1 MTNKINS
8 GKQIAKDKSSFS
20 KAALPFV
27 MTASVLAGF
36 VLGILVI
43 KFPDMVRI
51 KSDNNQTNTTTDVST
66 ELEFLEQSSLEQV
79 YGYLKEIYINELPP
93 NEELNYGVIKGII
106 NSLNDPYTSYLT
118 PEEAKVY
125 LQGRTGDFEGI
136 GITLAFDG
144 ENTYVETVLEG
155 FPASKNGIKVGDV
168 IVEVDG
174 EDQQGKEPQIVASKI
189 RGQKGTEVKLKVY
202 RTSDNPNGEV
212 KEFAITREK
221 IDVDNVTWKDLGNG
235 QILIDI
241 SQFSDESPDVFN
253 NTWDKVVADIIAKEG
268 KPKSIIVDLRNNPGG
283 FVVSVRHTLEEF
295 LPNGTTMMAEQVKS
309 QDPKVYKDFRVGQFE
324 DIPLSVIVNEGSASA
339 AEIFA
344 TGIMENNRGE
354 IVGKPTVGKGV
365 EQIILDDFEDG
376 SILLLVFQ
384 KWLTPNGNNITKEAP
399 VKPDFEVEYTQD
411 DFDNGSDPQLEKAKE
426 VAAL

>member
-27 MTASVLAGF
+27 ITASVLAGF

-51 KSDNNQTNTTTDVST
+51 KSNNNQTNTTTDVSK
-66 ELEFLEQSSLEQV
+66 ELDFLDQGSLEQV
-79 YGYLKEIYINELPP
+79 YGYLKQVYINELPS

-202 RTSDNPNGEV
+202 RTSDNPNGEI

-235 QILIDI
+235 QVLIDI

-295 LPNGTTMMAEQVKS
+295 LPNGTTMMSEQVKN
-309 QDPKVYKDFRVGQFE
+309 QEPKVYKDFRVGQFE
-324 DIPLSVIVNEGSASA
+324 DVPLSVIVNEGSASA
-339 AEIFA
+339 SEIFA
-344 TGIMENNRGE
+344 TGIMENNRGK
-354 IVGKPTVGKGV
+354 IIGKPTVGKGV
-365 EQIILDDFEDG
+365 EQIILDDFDDG

-384 KWLTPNGNNITKEAP
+384 KWLTPNGNNISKDSP
-399 VKPDFEVEYTQD
+399 VKPDFEVGYTQE
-411 DFDNGSDPQLEKAKE
+411 DFDKGVDPQLEKAKE